1 MPSSAECGK
10 DRRGG
15 PAMVKAESSPVS
27 VSVDAVLNSLRI
39 QGIAFRG
46 PFRTP
51 GKRTV
56 FVVESY
62 IFLESELVDL
72 FTQNTLNRDG
82 IRARAERIQVMNSK
96 LDLRTTQNP
105 AV

>member
-1 MPSSAECGK
+1 MLKAASS
-10 DRRGG
+10 
-15 PAMVKAESSPVS
+15 SVS

-46 PFRTP
+46 PFHTP

-82 IRARAERIQVMNSK
+82 IRALCKRIQAANSK
-96 LDLRTTQNP
+96 VDLLTTRNP
-105 AV
+105 TE

>member
-1 MPSSAECGK
+1 
-10 DRRGG
+10 
-15 PAMVKAESSPVS
+15 MVKAASSLVS
-27 VSVDAVLNSLRI
+27 VSVNVVLNSLRV

-62 IFLESELVDL
+62 ILLESELVDL
-72 FTQNTLNRDG
+72 FMQNTLNRDG
-82 IRARAERIQVMNSK
+82 IRGLAERIQAMNSK
-96 LDLRTTQNP
+96 VDLLTTHNP
-105 AV
+105 TE

>member
-1 MPSSAECGK
+1 MAKATSSSL
-10 DRRGG
+10 
-15 PAMVKAESSPVS
+15 P

-62 IFLESELVDL
+62 ILLESELVDL
-72 FTQNTLNRDG
+72 FAQNMLNRDG
-82 IRARAERIQVMNSK
+82 IRALSKRIQDTNSK
-96 LDLRTTQNP
+96 LDLLTTRNP
-105 AV
+105 AE